1 MGTDDGRRSTR
12 TLDNGVAVPTL
23 GLELYKAPPGD
34 RSRQAV
40 AWALAAGYRHIDTA
54 SLYGNEADVRIA
66 LEQSGLLRDE
76 VFIATKVWKD
86 DMGYDQTLRACER
99 SLEELGTDH
108 VDLYLVHWPVP
119 ESRDD
124 TWRAL
129 QTLASDGRARAIGV
143 CNYTVHHLEQLL
155 SWADVPPAVD
165 QVELSPFLQQRELCE
180 YCTRHGIQV
189 EAYSAL
195 TRKRRLKDEQLR
207 AVAARSGLSTAQV
220 LLRWAT
226 QRGLVTL
233 VKSLKRE
240 HIEEDIAALDVE
252 LPAADMDALDA
263 LDEGFRVAWDP
274 TDVE

>member
-1 MGTDDGRRSTR
+1 MGTVDGRRSTR
-12 TLDNGVAVPTL
+12 TLGNGVEIPAL
-23 GLELYKAPPGD
+23 GLGLYKAPPGE
-34 RSRQAV
+34 RSRRAV
-40 AWALAAGYRHIDTA
+40 GWALAAGYRHIDTA
-54 SLYGNEADVRIA
+54 SLYGNEADVRVAI
-66 LEQSGLLRDE
+66 EQSGLPRDQ

-86 DMGYDQTLRACER
+86 DMGYDRTLRACER

-108 VDLYLVHWPVP
+108 IDLYLVHWPVP
-119 ESRDD
+119 GSRDD

-129 QTLASDGRARAIGV
+129 QTLAGDDRARAIGV
-143 CNYTVHHLEQLL
+143 CNYTVRHLEQLL

-165 QVELSPFLQQRELCE
+165 RVELSPFLQQRELRD
-180 YCTRHGIQV
+180 YCARHGIQI
-189 EAYSAL
+189 EAYSPL

-207 AVAARSGLSTAQV
+207 AVAARSGLSVAQV

-226 QRGLVTL
+226 QRGLVAL
-233 VKSLKRE
+233 VKSLKQE

-252 LPAADMDALDA
+252 LAAADMDALDA

>member
-1 MGTDDGRRSTR
+1 MGADDGRRT
-12 TLDNGVAVPTL
+12 TLTL
-23 GLELYKAPPGD
+23 GGGVELPILGLGLYKAPPGE

-40 AWALAAGYRHIDTA
+40 AWALAAGCRHVDTA

-66 LEQSGLLRDE
+66 IEQSGLPRDE

-86 DMGYDQTLRACER
+86 DMGYDRTLRACER

-108 VDLYLVHWPVP
+108 IDLYLVHWPVP

-129 QTLASDGRARAIGV
+129 QTLANDGRARAIGV
-143 CNYTVHHLEQLL
+143 CNYTVRHLEQLL
-155 SWADVPPAVD
+155 AWADVPPAVD
-165 QVELSPFLQQRELCE
+165 QVELSPFLQQRVLRD
-180 YCTRHGIQV
+180 YCARHGIQV
-189 EAYSAL
+189 EAYSPL
-195 TRKRRLKDEQLR
+195 TRKRRLKDEHLR
-207 AVAARSGLSTAQV
+207 AVAARSGLSVAQV
-220 LLRWAT
+220 LLRWT
-226 QRGLVTL
+226 IQRGLVTL

-252 LPAADMDALDA
+252 LSTADMDTLDA

-274 TDVE
+274 TDVD

>member
-1 MGTDDGRRSTR
+1 MGTVDGRKSTR
-12 TLDNGVAVPTL
+12 TLGKGVEIPVL
-23 GLELYKAPPGD
+23 GLGLYKAPPGG

-54 SLYGNEADVRIA
+54 SLYGNEADVRVAI
-66 LEQSGLLRDE
+66 EQSGLPRDQ

-86 DMGYDQTLRACER
+86 DMGYDRTLRACER

-108 VDLYLVHWPVP
+108 IDLYLVHWPVP
-119 ESRDD
+119 GSRDD

-129 QTLASDGRARAIGV
+129 QTLAGDDRARAIGV
-143 CNYTVHHLEQLL
+143 CNYTVRHLEQLL

-165 QVELSPFLQQRELCE
+165 RVELSPFLQQRDLCD
-180 YCTRHGIQV
+180 YCARHGIRI
-189 EAYSAL
+189 EAYSPL
-195 TRKRRLKDEQLR
+195 TRKRRLKDEPLR
-207 AVAARSGLSTAQV
+207 AVAARSGLSVAQV

-226 QRGLVTL
+226 QRGLVAL

-240 HIEEDIAALDVE
+240 HMEEDIAALDVE
-252 LPAADMDALDA
+252 LAAADMDALDA